1 MPSSP
6 LDALETLLSQAREE
20 GRRAGVAE
28 GEARMRHAVVSYLRY
43 EARGV
48 TLRYRRLLLQHAI
61 WVEDYRGSAA
71 DRPTVPD
78 VGE

>member
-1 MPSSP
+1 
-6 LDALETLLSQAREE
+6 
-20 GRRAGVAE
+20 
-28 GEARMRHAVVSYLRY
+28 MRHAVVSYLRY

-61 WVEDYRGSAA
+61 WVEDYRGAA
-71 DRPTVPD
+71 TERPTVPD